1 MQLFLDNLVFSIQQ
15 TGGVSVYWYELITG
29 ICKSDLSVS
38 FLNARKASLNIF
50 ERRIDYRGFNCIKES
65 WIPDRYLRYMPVRY
79 RIPKGAIFHGGYLR
93 VAPCKDILNILT
105 VHDFAH
111 ERKLATAFPRA
122 WANIRQKAYGIKHAD
137 GIICI
142 SGNTR
147 KELLHFYPDT
157 DPDRVKIIRH
167 GIADDFYP
175 IWKHDAVDDSLP
187 VPPDMKY
194 ILYVGARRN
203 YKNFSIA
210 MAVIQQLPAHF
221 HMVVVGGETWTEKE
235 IQGISAGQRHRFHI
249 FQTVSAATLNALY
262 NHAFCLLYPSAYEGF
277 GFPPGEAMKAGCP
290 VVAANMSS
298 IPEVTGKAGLLADTP
313 DTSSFLAKIRLLED
327 ENYRQHIIAAGLE
340 QASTFTWERSV
351 SETIRFYRDC
361 WNHKF
366 LR

>member
-29 ICKSDLSVS
+29 ICRSDLSVS
-38 FLNARKASLNIF
+38 FLNVRKASDNIF
-50 ERRIDYRGFNCIKES
+50 ERRIDYSGFNCIKES
-65 WIPDRYLRYMPVRY
+65 WIPDKYLRYMPIRCS
-79 RIPKGAIFHGGYLR
+79 IPSGAIFHGGYLR
-93 VAPCKDILNILT
+93 VSPRRDVLNILT

-142 SGNTR
+142 SENTR
-147 KELLHFYPDT
+147 RELLHFYPYT
-157 DPDRVKIIRH
+157 DPDRIKVIHH
-167 GIADDFYP
+167 GIAEDFYP
-175 IWKHDAVDDSLP
+175 IWKHAAEDNALP
-187 VPPDMKY
+187 VSPDMKY
-194 ILYVGARRN
+194 ILYVGGRRN

-210 MAVIQQLPAHF
+210 MRVIRQLPSHF

-235 IQGISAGQRHRFHI
+235 MQEIGEEGHRVHI
-249 FQTVSAATLNALY
+249 FQTVTATTLNALY

-298 IPEVTGKAGLLADTP
+298 VPEVTGDAGLLADTV
-313 DTSSFLAKIRLLED
+313 DAASFLEKIRLLEEED
-327 ENYRQHIIAAGLE
+327 YRQHMIAAGLQ
-340 QASTFTWERSV
+340 QASRFTWGRSV
-351 SETIRFYRDC
+351 SETIRFYKDC
-361 WNHKF
+361 WNNKF